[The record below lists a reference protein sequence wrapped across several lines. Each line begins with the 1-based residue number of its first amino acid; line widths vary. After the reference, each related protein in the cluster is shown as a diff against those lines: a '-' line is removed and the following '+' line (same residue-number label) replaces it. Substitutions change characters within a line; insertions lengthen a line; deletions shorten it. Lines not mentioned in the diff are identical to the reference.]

1 MYVWLNGKILPEKEA
16 KISALDRGFL
26 VGEGV
31 FTTMLLEEGKIPFF
45 SAHLQRLK
53 EHAQKI
59 GILCPEITLAMIRDL
74 ACANKAETGVFR
86 LRATVSATACLL
98 MLQKKDPP
106 SSPFRLTVYP
116 EGIQHPLSRIKTLC
130 YLERFFLLS
139 YAKER
144 GFDDCVTLNPEGYV
158 LEASFANLFWMK
170 GRTLFYPARSLPYLF
185 GISLSHILQ
194 AAQGAPLSVEE
205 CLAKPGDLR
214 GSSLYLCNCIQGF
227 QPVRQLEG
235 VSLAESS
242 PHEEKLK
249 SFFEALKS
257 RLSTSVD

>member
-1 MYVWLNGKILPEKEA
+1 MWLNGKILPEEEA
-16 KISALDRGFL
+16 KISTLDRGFL

-45 SAHLQRLK
+45 SAHAQRLK

-59 GILCPEITLAMIRDL
+59 GMVCPEITLAMIREL
-74 ACANKAETGVFR
+74 VHANKAHIGVFR
-86 LRATVSATACLL
+86 LRASVSASGTFLL
-98 MLQKKDPP
+98 TLQKKE
-106 SSPFRLTVYP
+106 SSSSSFRLAIYP

-144 GFDDCVTLNPEGYV
+144 GFDDCATLNPEGYV

-170 GRTLFYPARSLPYLF
+170 ERTLFYPAKSLPYLF

-194 AAQGAPLSVEE
+194 AAEEGGFTVQE
-205 CLAKPGDLR
+205 CLAKPEDLR
-214 GSSLYLCNCIQGF
+214 KSSLYLCSSIQEF
-227 QPVRQLEG
+227 QLVRELEG
-235 VSLAESS
+235 ISLGERS
-242 PHEEKLK
+242 PYEERLK
-249 SFFEALKS
+249 SFFDSLKS
-257 RLSTSVD
+257 RLSVSLS